1 MVSCHV
7 YLGYG
12 VLKKISKIDVIYPIQ
27 EQVNNAYLK
36 LINEA
41 GSLPSAAEANE
52 IAFEAVLSRFI
63 FCIY

>member
-1 MVSCHV
+1 M
-7 YLGYG
+7 
-12 VLKKISKIDVIYPIQ
+12 IYTIQ

-36 LINEA
+36 WLDEA

-52 IAFEAVLSRFI
+52 IAFQAVLSRFI